1 MFIKSI
7 KCVIR
12 TYICLD
18 FIYLKDKETKLI
30 FNQIKFL
37 LKVLSKSLL
46 SDKSYQ
52 FMIKIENKNY
62 KELVIYLF
70 ILRMIIIG

>member
-7 KCVIR
+7 KCVIT
-12 TYICLD
+12 TYIYLD

-30 FNQIKFL
+30 FNQIKLL
-37 LKVLSKSLL
+37 LKILSKSLL

-52 FMIKIENKNY
+52 FMIKIENQQ
-62 KELVIYLF
+62 
-70 ILRMIIIG
+70 

>member
-7 KCVIR
+7 KCVIP
-12 TYICLD
+12 TFICLH

-30 FNQIKFL
+30 FNEIKFL
-37 LKVLSKSLL
+37 LKILSKSLL
-46 SDKSYQ
+46 SNKSYQ
-52 FMIKIENKNY
+52 FMIKIEDQQY

-70 ILRMIIIG
+70 MLRIIHK